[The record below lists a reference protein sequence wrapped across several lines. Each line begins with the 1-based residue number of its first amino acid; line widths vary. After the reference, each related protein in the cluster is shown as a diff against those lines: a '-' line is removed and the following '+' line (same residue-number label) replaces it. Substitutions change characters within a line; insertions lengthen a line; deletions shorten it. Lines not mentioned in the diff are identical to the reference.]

1 MVNFLEAVTKQAQIM
16 VRSPEIAGFIA
27 QENGTFRSGRLYPAA
42 PPQAAPTWSIAT
54 RNMRE
59 NKRGPYA
66 RVQRRPCQCTGYS
79 CRWYTRVSHLNYA
92 PINHVWTIVQANST
106 TW

>member
-42 PPQAAPTWSIAT
+42 PPQAAPT
-54 RNMRE
+54 
-59 NKRGPYA
+59 
-66 RVQRRPCQCTGYS
+66 
-79 CRWYTRVSHLNYA
+79 
-92 PINHVWTIVQANST
+92 
-106 TW
+106 